1 MLLARWV
8 AAKPFV
14 ANTSCGS
21 AALGFPDP
29 AFKTM
34 RKILP
39 VSLSLLLLGGC
50 VQHTFAPGPG
60 LSSNDF
66 GPDSARCRLFARGSQ
81 SGFAFGAAGSP
92 KFVGA
97 AMGGAAVG
105 YAISSAVERN
115 QNFNDCM
122 MARGWVVA
130 DGTASTTDAAM
141 GAKLLPTDHPA
152 TAPAIPSSS
161 PIIQA
166 ATVSAPVVPAASYN
180 TAVTRREMRVQAID
194 VTPAIAS
201 SEDLNPPRGVAVIA
215 VYSGGAASM
224 AGVQTGDVIL
234 AFNGSPVT
242 GVADM
247 QRALDGIAPNT
258 TVTATVWRNSAE
270 RSIAMQF

>member
-1 MLLARWV
+1 MRPSSCAVSTL
-8 AAKPFV
+8 
-14 ANTSCGS
+14 CGS
-21 AALGFPDP
+21 AALGFVD
-29 AFKTM
+29 ATLKTM
-34 RKILP
+34 QKILP
-39 VSLSLLLLGGC
+39 VGLSLLLLGGC

-105 YAISSAVERN
+105 YAIGSAVERN

-130 DGTASTTDAAM
+130 DGSASTTDAAM
-141 GAKLLPTDHPA
+141 GAKLLPTDQPA

-161 PIIQA
+161 PIVQA
-166 ATVSAPVVPAASYN
+166 ATVSAPVVPAIYGAPAS
-180 TAVTRREMRVQAID
+180 RREMRVRAID

-201 SEDLNPPRGVAVIA
+201 LEDLNPPRGVAVIA
-215 VYSGGAASM
+215 VYSDGAASM

-247 QRALDGIAPNT
+247 QRALDGIAANA
-258 TVTATVWRNSAE
+258 TVTATIWRNSAE
-270 RSIAMQF
+270 RSIAIQF

>member
-1 MLLARWV
+1 MRPLSYAVSTL
-8 AAKPFV
+8 
-14 ANTSCGS
+14 CGP
-21 AALGFPDP
+21 AALGFLDP
-29 AFKTM
+29 ALKTM

-39 VSLSLLLLGGC
+39 VSLSLVLLGGC
-50 VQHTFAPGPG
+50 VQHTFAPVPG

-81 SGFAFGAAGSP
+81 SGFVFGAAGSP

-97 AMGGAAVG
+97 AMGSAAVG

-130 DGTASTTDAAM
+130 DGSASTTDAAM
-141 GAKLLPTDHPA
+141 GAKLLPTDQPA

-161 PIIQA
+161 PIVQA
-166 ATVSAPVVPAASYN
+166 ATVSAPVVLASYS
-180 TAVTRREMRVQAID
+180 TPVTRRELRVRAID

-201 SEDLNPPRGVAVIA
+201 SEDLRQPRGVAVIA
-215 VYSGGAASM
+215 VYSGGAAWM

-247 QRALDGIAPNT
+247 QRALDGIPPNT
-258 TVTATVWRNSAE
+258 TVTATIWRNSAE
-270 RSIAMQF
+270 RSLAI

>member
-1 MLLARWV
+1 MRPVLRAVRTLGGLDVFDSIV
-8 AAKPFV
+8 AAL
-14 ANTSCGS
+14 T
-21 AALGFPDP
+21 
-29 AFKTM
+29 TM

-39 VSLSLLLLGGC
+39 VSLSLVLLGGC

-81 SGFAFGAAGSP
+81 SGFAFGVSGSP

-97 AMGGAAVG
+97 AMGGAALG

-130 DGTASTTDAAM
+130 DGSAPTTDAAM
-141 GAKLLPTDHPA
+141 GAKLLPIDQPA
-152 TAPAIPSSS
+152 APTAP
-161 PIIQA
+161 PIVQA
-166 ATVSAPVVPAASYN
+166 VTVSAPVVPASYS
-180 TAVTRREMRVQAID
+180 TPATRREMRVRAID

-201 SEDLNPPRGVAVIA
+201 SENLDAPRGVAVIA
-215 VYSGGAASM
+215 VYSGGAASL
-224 AGVQTGDVIL
+224 AGVMTGDVIL
-234 AFNGSPVT
+234 AFSGAPVT

-247 QRALDGIAPNT
+247 QRALDGIAPNS
-258 TVTATVWRNSAE
+258 TVTATIWRNSAE
-270 RSIAMQF
+270 RSLAIQF